1 MADASGV
8 ADTAGPLRRVSPEE
22 QKRAE
27 LMRKLNPS
35 LLALIERV
43 KKPEA
48 KPAAEEAR
56 FVRDGKVE
64 LQVWLTEKTPEA
76 LTALKEIDFE
86 VVLDPKTSK
95 LIIGRLWLEN
105 LEKLAALK
113 FVRYVA
119 PQVSR
124 E

>member
-1 MADASGV
+1 
-8 ADTAGPLRRVSPEE
+8 
-22 QKRAE
+22 
-27 LMRKLNPS
+27 
-35 LLALIERV
+35 
-43 KKPEA
+43 
-48 KPAAEEAR
+48 
-56 FVRDGKVE
+56 
-64 LQVWLTEKTPEA
+64 
-76 LTALKEIDFE
+76 
-86 VVLDPKTSK
+86 VLDPKTSK